1 MNDDFA
7 QAFKTEAKE
16 LLEDLEDSLLEMEE
30 NPEDMGVVGRV
41 FRTMHTIKGSGAMF
55 GYDDIASFT
64 HNVET
69 VYDLV
74 RTGGLPVTKELV
86 NLSLAAR
93 DCILAMLQAS
103 ETGIAVDHGVNDLVI
118 EGFRKLVPS
127 GSNQQQPSAGKL
139 PAAGGGVKPSA
150 GEMTYRIRFRPD
162 PSIFSCGSNPLNL
175 LRELQELGVCTV
187 VAHTSAIDALESLE
201 PEQCHLFWD
210 IILTTGQGEDAIRD
224 VFIFV
229 EDDCQ
234 LAITLID
241 DGSRQDEGGGYKKL
255 GEILLERG
263 DITAEQMDEVLG
275 RQKRF
280 GQLALEAGIVD
291 ADTVV
296 SALLEQKHV
305 KSLRQERQP
314 QAQEAASSIRVTA
327 EKLDVL
333 VNLVGELVTVQARLS
348 LVAQE
353 LKKHSELVSVA
364 EEVERLTNDLRD
376 NALDIRM
383 LPIGATFSKFKRLVR
398 DLSGELGK
406 EIELTISG
414 AETELDKTVIEKLN
428 DPLVHIIRN
437 SIDHGIETPA
447 EREAKGKPKEGTV
460 HLSAVHS
467 GDSVLITIADDGAGL
482 DGAAIRAKA
491 IERKLI
497 LPTAELSDKEIWGLI
512 FAPGFSTASKVT
524 SVSGRG
530 VGMDVVKQAIDS
542 LRGSIEVESVLDKGT
557 TITLRIPL
565 TLAIIE
571 SLLVQIGKDRFVL
584 PLSLVDE
591 CILLTREDRDKN
603 HGRDIL
609 QVRGQVVPYVPLRKM
624 FNIEGPAPAIQ
635 QVVICQIQGK
645 RIGMVVDWVIG
656 EHQTVIKSLGRMYQQ
671 VEGVSGATILGDGSV
686 ALILDIPAV
695 VKGAELNDL
704 PGQHLTSPRQQS
716 VEE

>member
-1 MNDDFA
+1 MKDDFS
-7 QAFKTEAKE
+7 QAFKDEARE
-16 LLEDLEDSLLEMEE
+16 LLGDLEDSLLEMEE
-30 NPEDMGVVGRV
+30 NPEDLGIVSRV

-74 RTGGLPVTKELV
+74 RSGEVKVSKELV
-86 NLSLAAR
+86 SLSLAAR
-93 DCILAMLQAS
+93 DRILEMLEAS
-103 ETGIAVDHGVNDLVI
+103 ETGVAVDYALNEQVI
-118 EGFRKLVPS
+118 EGFRRFLPS
-127 GSNQQQPSAGKL
+127 RGADGEACPDKVSETAGSQE
-139 PAAGGGVKPSA
+139 AAAKR
-150 GEMTYRIRFRPD
+150 TYRIRFRPHREIL
-162 PSIFSCGSNPLNL
+162 SRGTNPLSL
-175 LRELQELGVCTV
+175 LRELHDLGVCTT
-187 VAHTSAIDALESLE
+187 VAHPAAIQTLDNLD
-201 PEQCHLFWD
+201 PEECLFFWD
-210 IILTTGQGEDAIRD
+210 IILTTEQGEDQIRD
-224 VFIFV
+224 VFIFI
-229 EDDCQ
+229 EDDCE
-234 LAITLID
+234 LTIALID
-241 DGSRQDEGGGYKKL
+241 DGSDQDGQGGHKKL
-255 GEILLERG
+255 GEILVERG
-263 DITAEQMDEVLG
+263 DLTVEQMEEALG

-280 GQLALEAGIVD
+280 GELVIEAGLVD
-291 ADTVV
+291 VDTVT
-296 SALLEQKHV
+296 SALMEQKHV
-305 KSLRQERQP
+305 KEVRQERQP
-314 QAQEAASSIRVTA
+314 QASEATSSIRVTA

-353 LKKHSELVSVA
+353 LKRHPELVSVA

-406 EIELTISG
+406 VIELTTEG

-447 EREAKGKPKEGTV
+447 QREAKGKSSSGTL

-467 GDSVLITIADDGAGL
+467 GDSVLITIRDDGAGL
-482 DGAAIRAKA
+482 NVEAIRAKA

-497 LPTAELSDKEIWGLI
+497 LPTAELTEKEICGLI

-530 VGMDVVKQAIDS
+530 VGMDVVKQAIDG
-542 LRGSIEVESVLDKGT
+542 LRGSIEVESKLNVGT

-584 PLSLVDE
+584 PLSMVDE
-591 CILLTREDRDKN
+591 CILLGKEDIARS
-603 HGRDIL
+603 HGREIL
-609 QVRGQVVPYVPLRKM
+609 QVRGNAVPYVPLRKK
-624 FNIEGPAPAIQ
+624 FKIEGAAPAIQ
-635 QVVICQIQGK
+635 QVVICQVQGK
-645 RIGMVVDWVIG
+645 RIGFVVDWVIG
-656 EHQTVIKSLGRMYQQ
+656 EHQTVIKSLGRMYQN
-671 VEGVSGATILGDGSV
+671 VDGVSGATILGDGSV
-686 ALILDIPAV
+686 ALILDIPAIIQA
-695 VKGAELNDL
+695 AE
-704 PGQHLTSPRQQS
+704 QEAR
-716 VEE
+716 